1 MKYKM
6 FISNSVTES
15 TYVELDVFLNDK
27 EFNDLPNTPLFS
39 NDSVKVIIYRADEKD
54 AVKYTINPYHAC
66 FRECTPEE
74 LVIPTFSII
83 KLTDEP
89 VQGIDWD
96 YDSDGSHIAY
106 TDKARNYI
114 AKEEDD
120 DLPF

>member
-27 EFNDLPNTPLFS
+27 DFNDLPNTPLFH
-39 NDSVKVIIYRADEKD
+39 NDSIKVIIYRADEED
-54 AVKYTINPYHAC
+54 PIKYTINPYHGCYRRA
-66 FRECTPEE
+66 TSEE
-74 LVIPTFSII
+74 LGT
-83 KLTDEP
+83 TDEP
-89 VQGIDWD
+89 IQGIDWD

-114 AKEEDD
+114 AKEEDN